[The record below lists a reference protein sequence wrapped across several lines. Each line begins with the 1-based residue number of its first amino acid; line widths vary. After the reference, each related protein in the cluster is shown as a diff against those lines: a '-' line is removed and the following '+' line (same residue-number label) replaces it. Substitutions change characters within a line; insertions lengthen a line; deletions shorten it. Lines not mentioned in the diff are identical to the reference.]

1 MYKNFILTESEKEH
15 ILNRHKE
22 HGYKMPSNNDSN
34 DYEAS
39 IGQKIANSTK
49 LANSIDS
56 IVSNLS
62 DEQLTELEMV
72 LDKLNVTSSSS
83 PQEIHNKV
91 ESMVHGESKQMEIPE
106 AIGAEKKVMTRDE
119 KAKREMIKTF
129 QAIGG
134 GNIAAWGG
142 VPAAMVI
149 GSFSS
154 LPIGFAVSWGVT
166 AILYAAASAIE
177 KTIDKNKEE

>member
-1 MYKNFILTESEKEH
+1 MMVMIWVSPYTSLERNAGRDRALS
-15 ILNRHKE
+15 
-22 HGYKMPSNNDSN
+22 PSIVVKTWAGVNANIGTYEQTFGDKFVLINNDPTGKAEYDPAYAKKTFFQTVKGS
-34 DYEAS
+34 
-39 IGQKIANSTK
+39 G
-49 LANSIDS
+49 
-56 IVSNLS
+56 
-62 DEQLTELEMV
+62 
-72 LDKLNVTSSSS
+72 
-83 PQEIHNKV
+83 KV
-91 ESMVHGESKQMEIPE
+91 YTP
-106 AIGAEKKVMTRDE
+106 DE